1 MQVPV
6 WAKEAFKMNFK
17 NDNNVKN
24 RMICGSEKVT
34 HTWTIQLL
42 TEISKI
48 KKFLHRY
55 EVHNVSDNCSVN

>member
-34 HTWTIQLL
+34 HT
-42 TEISKI
+42 
-48 KKFLHRY
+48 
-55 EVHNVSDNCSVN
+55 